1 MSVECPERAGNGQH
15 CLPASDELLRSNWFH
30 DVVVLTGLMQ
40 SDAETTDPPTAPG
53 RPCLAPGVGGWAG
66 VTDGQCRPMAE
77 SGVEVAGATPPPASR
92 ACRKGS
98 KQLLG
103 MCSSLRKAKIFL
115 EDRTD

>member
-53 RPCLAPGVGGWAG
+53 RPCLAPHSHPPGGHAWLPEWAG
-66 VTDGQCRPMAE
+66 VLA
-77 SGVEVAGATPPPASR
+77 
-92 ACRKGS
+92 
-98 KQLLG
+98 
-103 MCSSLRKAKIFL
+103 
-115 EDRTD
+115 